1 MYCIN
6 KMNFSENAILEDNDL
21 YLLYPKDNLILEK
34 NDNTLFLIIL
44 SVFYLMIWIFGTDIL
59 L

>member
-1 MYCIN
+1 MN

-21 YLLYPKDNLILEK
+21 YLFYPKDNLIIEN
-34 NDNTLFLIIL
+34 NDNTLSLLLLSFLYLIIY
-44 SVFYLMIWIFGTDIL
+44 VFGFDIL